1 MLNKFRQAMIQEDA
15 IGTRVGST
23 LGPPPADDGKRA
35 SPSTDP
41 RPQMGTHLGEVAMPL
56 LQVLPVGVRQT
67 MI

>member
-1 MLNKFRQAMIQEDA
+1 M
-15 IGTRVGST
+15 GTF
-23 LGPPPADDGKRA
+23 LGPQTEKGPHG
-35 SPSTDP
+35 DP